1 MRILIIG
8 TDIGVGETSVASSL
22 ARALEQAGKGVTAIK
37 LHTLLGLAEPLAC
50 PVVGERSGEEIDF
63 DGLVLKIERY
73 ADQAEYAIIQ
83 GAGGLLTPV
92 TWEWNMADVARAL
105 GAVALVVGVDR
116 LGTINHTLLTLS
128 ALELA
133 GLPCLGMVLTSPE
146 LVDTSTGKN
155 AGAIARLSG
164 VDRVITLPF
173 GNDEQSAAMLLEPV
187 LSWIGR
193 VAAPA

>member
-8 TDIGVGETSVASSL
+8 TDIGVGERRVASSL
-22 ARALEQAGKGVTAIK
+22 ARALEQAGKGVISIEP
-37 LHTLLGLAEPLAC
+37 HTLLGLAEPLASA
-50 PVVGERSGEEIDF
+50 VVGIGEEIDF
-63 DGLVLKIERY
+63 DRLVLKIERH

-92 TWEWNMADVARAL
+92 TWEWNMADVARAV
-105 GAVALVVGVDR
+105 GALVLVVGMDR

-133 GLPCLGMVLTSPE
+133 GLPCLGVVLTTPE
-146 LVDTSTGKN
+146 LEDLSTGEN
-155 AGAIARLSG
+155 AAAIARLSG
-164 VDRVITLPF
+164 IDRVLTLPF
-173 GNDEQSAAMLLEPV
+173 STDEQSAAMLLEPL
-187 LSWIGR
+187 LSWVGR